1 MANKVRIG
9 LDIGIGSIGW
19 AVITGG
25 PKNSKLENFGVRI
38 FDSGELDNGKN
49 RKSQERRHFRGARRL
64 IRRRYFRKEWLKSHL
79 SYIGFLDESVMQEYE
94 LIKDQNVHYLKAKG
108 VFEKLTKAELY
119 KCMIHTCNH
128 RGYRDFYEND
138 YTLDSDD
145 ETSVNRVAANEF
157 ESMFRKSGCRTVSQ
171 FISQNFVNEAG
182 QIEFRNRNSRKENY
196 LLIRRSLLQDELR
209 IILNK
214 QAEYHS
220 CLTKNNI
227 DIIDKIIFSQRNFED
242 GPGDKN
248 DEFRRYTGFLK
259 SLGSCPFYPEDKR
272 GFRGTVIADVFA
284 VINILSQYRFIDKNT
299 EKYYLK
305 PDVAKQLVDHLLKN
319 ANLTITDVKR
329 ILKANNFELQKSN
342 NSDDKALAKAI
353 RFLKIAKASIEKAGE
368 DWEIWISEEQFDCE
382 KPSKLHKIGEVL
394 SKYQTPSYRKNE
406 LEKLGFMSPA
416 VIKEFSS
423 KKISGTARAG
433 YRYMCDAIHAFLRGD
448 IYGNFQANR
457 MKQLSQEKANESKR
471 SIKLLPQHIDDE
483 DIKQNPVVFRAI
495 NETRKVLNA
504 IIELYGSPETIV
516 VEVASELNSS
526 FVERERIAKLQKE
539 NEIKNDKAKQ
549 KIAELLNISVEEVTV
564 VMLERYKL
572 YEEQEG
578 KCLYSSKP
586 LGELTDVLKNT
597 DKKYEIDHIIPF
609 SLILDNTLNNK
620 ALVFSV
626 ENQAKGQ
633 RTPLMYLD
641 AEKAAAFKARANEMR
656 TRKENHISERKYR
669 YLMLDNIYGKEA
681 EELLSQWKSRNI
693 NDTRA
698 ITKYIVSLLSK
709 NLVFSGNSGQ
719 PVYGV
724 KGALTSKFRKLWLN
738 PKTWGNPDKNRDSYL
753 NHAVDAVVVANLT
766 LPYIEIA
773 SDNFKLQQIYKKYR
787 SQSVPEYQNYLE
799 KCLDK
804 MQKYYNFPREYSKNL
819 LTKTERVP
827 SYLPNI
833 AEEVDI
839 RFNDEDEELFQ
850 KNINYYYKDLS
861 SFVVKPHMPITSH
874 KQEKKFRG
882 QIADSNPIRVV
893 EIDSEPYK
901 ILRKEIGSL
910 TKKDI
915 DRLYTGDKTLISTL
929 ERIFEGKDDKY
940 TVEKYLKENGLTE
953 FRTDS
958 RQPVHKVS
966 IISGK
971 ISNFFKKPISENNYS
986 ILGGLNYYCVEVYKD
1001 HKGNTR
1007 IWGIRYVDIKHKGK
1021 KLYIIKERLP
1031 EDYCSHVMYLFPN
1044 DYIRI
1049 YKDGKIKFEGY
1060 YKSVYNINQASLYY
1074 SKRNSPTE
1082 PRKCIT
1088 ISKKDEIKKYHIDI
1102 LGRLGGEIKCSAPLS
1117 LISEKDLV

>member
-19 AVITGG
+19 AVITGD
-25 PKNSKLENFGVRI
+25 PKDSKLENFGVRI

-64 IRRRYFRKEWLKSHL
+64 VRRRYFRKEWLKAHL
-79 SYIGFLDESVMQEYE
+79 INIGFLDDSVLREYE
-94 LIKDQNVHYLKAKG
+94 LIKDQNVHFLKAKG
-108 VFEKLTKAELY
+108 ASEKLTLAELY
-119 KCMIHTCNH
+119 KCLIHTCNH

-138 YTLDSDD
+138 DTLDSED
-145 ETSVNRVAANEF
+145 ETSVNRSAANEF
-157 ESMFRKSGCRTVSQ
+157 ETMFRNSGCRTVSQ
-171 FISQNFVNEAG
+171 FICKNFVNEAG
-182 QIEFRNRNSRKENY
+182 QIEFRNRDSCKDRY
-196 LLIRRSLLQDELR
+196 LLIRRKLLQDELR

-214 QAEYHS
+214 QAEFHL
-220 CLTKNNI
+220 CLTPNNI
-227 DIIDKIIFSQRNFED
+227 EYIDKIIFSQRNFED

-248 DEFRRYTGFLK
+248 DKFRRYTGFLE
-259 SLGSCPFYPEDKR
+259 SLGSCPFYSEDKR

-284 VINILSQYRFIDKNT
+284 VINTLSQYRFIDKNT
-299 EKYYLK
+299 GEYYLK

-319 ANLTITDVKR
+319 GNLTMTDVKR
-329 ILKANNFELQKSN
+329 ILKSNNFELLKSEK
-342 NSDDKALAKAI
+342 SDDKALAKAI
-353 RFLKIAKASIEKAGE
+353 KLLKIAKNSIKKAGE
-368 DWEIWISEEQFDCE
+368 DWEKWILEEQFDCE
-382 KPSKLHKIGEVL
+382 KPSKLHRIGELL
-394 SKYQTPSYRKNE
+394 SKYQTPSYRKCE
-406 LEKLGFMSPA
+406 LEKLDFMSPA
-416 VIKEFSS
+416 LIKEFSS
-423 KKISGTARAG
+423 KKISGTAGAG

-448 IYGNFQANR
+448 IYGNFQANKL
-457 MKQLSQEKANESKR
+457 KQLSHEETNQSKR
-471 SIKLLPQHIDDE
+471 SIKLLPQHIDDK

-504 IIELYGSPETIV
+504 LIELYGSPETIV

-526 FVERERIAKLQKE
+526 FVERNRIAKLQKE

-549 KIAELLNISVEEVTV
+549 KIAELLNISVEEVTSI
-564 VMLERYKL
+564 MLKRYKL

-578 KCLYSSKP
+578 KCLYSGKP

-597 DKKYEIDHIIPF
+597 DKKYEIDHIVPY
-609 SLILDNTLNNK
+609 SLILDNTLNNN
-620 ALVFSV
+620 ALVWSS

-641 AEKAAAFKARANEMR
+641 GEKAAAFKARVNEMKS
-656 TRKENHISERKYR
+656 RKVNYISDRKYR
-669 YLMLDNIYGKEA
+669 YLMLESIYGKEA

-709 NLVFSGNSGQ
+709 NLVFSGDSAR

-724 KGALTSKFRKLWLN
+724 KGALTSKFRRKWLN
-738 PKTWGNPDKNRDSYL
+738 EKTWGNPEKNRNSYL

-766 LPYIEIA
+766 PPYIEIA
-773 SDNFKLQQIYKKYR
+773 SDNIKLQQIYKKYR
-787 SQSVPEYQNYLE
+787 SQSTPEYQNYLE

-804 MQKYYNFPREYSKNL
+804 MQKYYNFPREYTKTL
-819 LTKTERVP
+819 LTKTQRVP

-850 KNINYYYKDLS
+850 KNINYFYKDLS
-861 SFVVKPHMPITSH
+861 SFVVKPYMPITSL

-882 QIADSNPIRVV
+882 GIADSNPIRVV
-893 EIDSEPYK
+893 EINSEPYK

-929 ERIFEGKDDKY
+929 QRIFDGRDDKY
-940 TVEKYLKENGLTE
+940 TVEKYLKENNLTE

-958 RQPVHKVS
+958 GQPVHKVS

-971 ISNFFKKPISENNYS
+971 VSNFFKKTISEDNYS

-1007 IWGIRYVDIKHKGK
+1007 IWGIRYVDIIHKDK
-1021 KLYIIKERLP
+1021 KLYVIKERLP
-1031 EDYCSHVMYLFPN
+1031 KDYCRHVMYLFKN

-1049 YKDGKIKFEGY
+1049 YNKDGKIKFEGY

-1088 ISKKDEIKKYHIDI
+1088 ISRKDDIKKIHVDI
-1102 LGRLGGEIKCSAPLS
+1102 LGRLGGEVKCSAPLS
-1117 LISEKDLV
+1117 LISEKN